1 MSSFTHEL
9 LVMLFGNTPHMLRAF
24 LGKHL
29 VASATRIR
37 FRRSNATVSQVPPLG
52 CDLCIELYR
61 GRATKPFLVL
71 VVEVQLGLNRKK
83 PFSWFAYQACQHY
96 RTRAPAL
103 LVVITNDR
111 KVARW
116 AAGPFRSGQTTLRP
130 IVLGPDDI
138 PAITD
143 VEDAKRS
150 IPLAFVSGIVH
161 GRDRTAVRIGLALV
175 HALADSDDDGLG
187 IYWDAFLASLSKAV
201 RKELEMEVRVL
212 VSENWRPRSDWG
224 KKIYAEGEAKG
235 RAEGKAEGSAEGE
248 AKGETKGVARAI
260 LAVLDAR
267 ELPVTPDLRKRVT
280 VCNDLPLLERWL
292 RRASTA
298 GSVEEAFAL

>member
-9 LVMLFGNTPHMLRAF
+9 LVMLFGNSPHMLRTF
-24 LGKHL
+24 LGKRL
-29 VASATRIR
+29 VSSATRIR
-37 FRRSNATVSQVPPLG
+37 FRRSDATVSQVPPLG
-52 CDLCIELYR
+52 CDLCIELFR

-71 VVEVQLGLNRKK
+71 IIEVQLGRNRRK

-103 LVVITNDR
+103 LVVVTNDR
-111 KVARW
+111 AVARW

-138 PAITD
+138 PAITS

-150 IPLAFVSGIVH
+150 IALAFVSGIVH
-161 GRDRTAVRIGLALV
+161 GRDRTAVRIGLALA

-187 IYWDAFLASLSKAV
+187 LYWDAFLASLSKAV
-201 RKELEMEVRVL
+201 RRELEMELRVL

-224 KKIYAEGEAKG
+224 KDLFAKGEAKG
-235 RAEGKAEGSAEGE
+235 RAEGRAEGTTVGE
-248 AKGETKGVARAI
+248 AIGETKGTAKAI
-260 LAVLDAR
+260 LAVLEER
-267 ELPVTPDLRKRVT
+267 GLPITPALRKRIT

-298 GSVEEAFAL
+298 ASVEEAFAL